1 MDAREVAA
9 LALTNEATRLFLRG
23 DLMVIADSHGE
34 QVEVDGVIY
43 QRHQPGTVTYLTLC
57 GALVSRHRG
66 SRHNSRAGHPA
77 SRRCSSLTY
86 AQ

>member
-1 MDAREVAA
+1 MLRAHCEFCGVCQGDRQRRGQQVDDKGPEAA
-9 LALTNEATRLFLRG
+9 CCSSR
-23 DLMVIADSHGE
+23 
-34 QVEVDGVIY
+34 
-43 QRHQPGTVTYLTLC
+43 P
-57 GALVSRHRG
+57 LVSRHRG